1 MSSIRFNALQEA
13 ISRQP
18 LNVELPSN
26 KVSDFFGVNVFSY
39 EVMQQYLSEGILKT
53 LKAAMES
60 GTPIDRATAD
70 EVAIAMKSWALE
82 NGVTHYT
89 HWFQPLTGATA
100 EKHDVFLDVS
110 PEGKVLEKF
119 GGGQLVQQEPDAS
132 SFPSGGIR
140 STFEARG
147 YTGWDPSS
155 PAFIFGKTLCI
166 PTIYIS
172 YTGEALDY
180 KTPLLKALNALNKAA
195 VPVCNYFDED
205 VKKVIS
211 TLGWEQEYFLVDE
224 ALFNTRPDLVHSGR
238 ALFGANPAK
247 GQQLEDHYF
256 GSIPERVNEFMRD
269 FETESYKLGIP
280 LKTRHNE
287 VAPNQYEVAPIFEE
301 TNIAVDHNQLLMDLM
316 DKVARRHKLRVLFYE
331 KPFAG
336 VNGSGKHNNWSM
348 STDTGKNLLSP
359 GKTPESNLLFLSFF
373 INTIKAVHDYSD
385 ILRASIASAGNE
397 HRLGA
402 NEAPPAIISV
412 FIGQQLTKVLDSIA
426 QGQTKG
432 KASEKKSL
440 KLDIGHIPELMLD
453 NTDRNRTSPF
463 AFTGNKFEF
472 RAVGSSAN
480 CAQSMLVLN
489 TIVAE
494 QLTQFKVDVDK
505 LVNKSTTVEDAVIQ
519 VLRSYINASANIRF
533 EGNNYSKEWVKEA
546 ARRGLPNVQTTPE
559 ALEALVTDKTIKLF
573 EKQGIFTRREQE
585 ARHEIQAEI
594 YTKKIQIESRIM
606 ADMALTQIIPAALK
620 YQNILIS
627 NVKGIK
633 EVFGSNH
640 AMAAMEM
647 SARASGEKT
656 KTMTEPMA
664 NGGRYEDLADT
675 QLAMIKEI
683 SERVSIIRN
692 RTEQM
697 VEERKKANRIEEAT
711 EKAFAYCEKVKS
723 CFDEIRYHAD
733 KLELI
738 VDDTMWPFPKY
749 RELLFIK

>member
-1 MSSIRFNALQEA
+1 MSSIRFKALQEA

-39 EVMQQYLSEGILKT
+39 EVMQKYLSEGILKI
-53 LKAAMES
+53 LKAAMDS

-110 PEGKVLEKF
+110 PDGKIVEKF

-195 VPVCNYFDED
+195 VPVCNYFDKN

-224 ALFNTRPDLVHSGR
+224 ALFSVRPDLIHSGR

-301 TNIAVDHNQLLMDLM
+301 VNIAV
-316 DKVARRHKLRVLFYE
+316 
-331 KPFAG
+331 
-336 VNGSGKHNNWSM
+336 
-348 STDTGKNLLSP
+348 
-359 GKTPESNLLFLSFF
+359 
-373 INTIKAVHDYSD
+373 
-385 ILRASIASAGNE
+385 E
-397 HRLGA
+397 H
-402 NEAPPAIISV
+402 
-412 FIGQQLTKVLDSIA
+412 
-426 QGQTKG
+426 
-432 KASEKKSL
+432 
-440 KLDIGHIPELMLD
+440 
-453 NTDRNRTSPF
+453 
-463 AFTGNKFEF
+463 
-472 RAVGSSAN
+472 
-480 CAQSMLVLN
+480 
-489 TIVAE
+489 
-494 QLTQFKVDVDK
+494 
-505 LVNKSTTVEDAVIQ
+505 
-519 VLRSYINASANIRF
+519 
-533 EGNNYSKEWVKEA
+533 
-546 ARRGLPNVQTTPE
+546 
-559 ALEALVTDKTIKLF
+559 
-573 EKQGIFTRREQE
+573 
-585 ARHEIQAEI
+585 
-594 YTKKIQIESRIM
+594 
-606 ADMALTQIIPAALK
+606 
-620 YQNILIS
+620 
-627 NVKGIK
+627 
-633 EVFGSNH
+633 
-640 AMAAMEM
+640 
-647 SARASGEKT
+647 
-656 KTMTEPMA
+656 
-664 NGGRYEDLADT
+664 
-675 QLAMIKEI
+675 
-683 SERVSIIRN
+683 
-692 RTEQM
+692 
-697 VEERKKANRIEEAT
+697 
-711 EKAFAYCEKVKS
+711 
-723 CFDEIRYHAD
+723 
-733 KLELI
+733 
-738 VDDTMWPFPKY
+738 
-749 RELLFIK
+749 